1 MTESDK
7 PSVECGEAV
16 SLARAEADLAAA
28 TTELATAEHNIAK
41 AEIEVE
47 RAIEEERHQFEVKV
61 LYNGRPKPFEVKLDE
76 KVGKLR
82 EQAISAFGPITN
94 PHLLGLFKDGKELK
108 DTDTIKDAGV
118 KPCDELLLRPSEV
131 RGGA

>member
-1 MTESDK
+1 MMETDN
-7 PSVECGEAV
+7 PIAGCGETA

-28 TTELATAEHNIAK
+28 TTELATAERDVAK
-41 AEIEVE
+41 AEAEIKE
-47 RAIEEERHQFEVKV
+47 AIEKERHQFEVKV
-61 LYNGRPKPFEVKLDE
+61 LYNGVKKPFEVRLEE
-76 KVGKLR
+76 KVAKLR
-82 EQAISAFGPITN
+82 EQAISTFGPITN

-108 DTDTIKDAGV
+108 DTDTIKEAGV